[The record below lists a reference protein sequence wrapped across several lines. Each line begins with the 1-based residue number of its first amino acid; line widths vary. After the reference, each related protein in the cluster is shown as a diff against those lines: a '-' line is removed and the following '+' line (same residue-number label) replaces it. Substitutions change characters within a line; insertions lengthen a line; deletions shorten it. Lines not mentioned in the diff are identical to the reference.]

1 MEVKAIQKKV
11 FVRFK
16 YVIFYGKAWRAKHR
30 ARETRFGLYF
40 DAYDSVVRLL
50 RTLQDQNPGTY
61 IDNQDLFMS
70 KFPTMRALH

>member
-16 YVIFYGKAWRAKHR
+16 YVISYGKAWRAKHR
-30 ARETRFGLYF
+30 ALETRFGLYF